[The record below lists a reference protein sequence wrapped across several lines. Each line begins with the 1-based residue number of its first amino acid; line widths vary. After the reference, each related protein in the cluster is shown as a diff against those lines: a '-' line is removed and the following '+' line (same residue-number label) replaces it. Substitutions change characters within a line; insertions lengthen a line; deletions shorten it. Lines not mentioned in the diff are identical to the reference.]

1 MLLIIK
7 SMHQLKFSELM
18 SVYAESNFL
27 NGKERYSDLS
37 QEAQIYEAE
46 QDFYQYLSDV
56 FFRQDRSFYAVW
68 EDGGR
73 YVSAL
78 RVEPY
83 QTGMLICGLETLP
96 EFRKQGYASKLM
108 LAVLSYL
115 AQIGILQVYSHVCK
129 KNLPSLGTHLK
140 CGFEIM
146 KDYAVYSDGSVLHT
160 SYTLLFE
167 YKKSET

>member
-18 SVYAESNFL
+18 SVYMESNFL

-68 EDGGR
+68 EEDGR

-83 QTGMLICGLETLP
+83 QNGMLICGLETLL
-96 EFRKQGYASKLM
+96 EVRRQGYASKLI
-108 LAVLSYL
+108 LAVLRYL
-115 AQIGILQVYSHVCK
+115 ATIGNIQVFSHVSK
-129 KNLPSLGTHLK
+129 RNLSSLRTHLK
-140 CGFEIM
+140 CGFEVL
-146 KDYAVYSDGSVLHT
+146 KNYAVYTDGSVLHT

-167 YKKSET
+167 CKKSET

>member
-18 SVYAESNFL
+18 SVYMESNFL

-56 FFRQDRSFYAVW
+56 FFRQDRSYYAFW
-68 EDGGR
+68 EYCGR

-78 RVEPY
+78 RVEPN
-83 QTGMLICGLETLP
+83 Q
-96 EFRKQGYASKLM
+96 
-108 LAVLSYL
+108 
-115 AQIGILQVYSHVCK
+115 
-129 KNLPSLGTHLK
+129 N
-140 CGFEIM
+140 
-146 KDYAVYSDGSVLHT
+146 
-160 SYTLLFE
+160 
-167 YKKSET
+167 

>member
-1 MLLIIK
+1 
-7 SMHQLKFSELM
+7 M
-18 SVYAESNFL
+18 SVYMESNFL

-68 EDGGR
+68 EEDGR

-96 EFRKQGYASKLM
+96 EVRRQGYASKL
-108 LAVLSYL
+108 LFAVLCHLTS
-115 AQIGILQVYSHVCK
+115 IGTLQVYSHVCK
-129 KNLPSLGTHLK
+129 KNLPSLGTHIK
-140 CGFEIM
+140 CGFEIK

-160 SYTLLFE
+160 SHTLLFKH
-167 YKKSET
+167 KKSET